1 MVSGKKSAAERKAK
15 GALVSMSRRS
25 TPWAAI
31 AAVLALVLFAGGVFG
46 YLFWRNRA
54 SNERT
59 AAVAA
64 FVPSAANHDPSTQI
78 PGVVVATYK
87 GGTHARPD
95 QRVAYDLSPPMG
107 GAHDQF
113 WAACT
118 GVVYP
123 RAVRSENLVH
133 SLEHGAVWI
142 AYNPD
147 QVSGAALD
155 ALTARVE
162 GKPYTVMSPYPGL
175 DRPIS
180 LQSWGHQLKLDTA
193 DDRRIDQFIA
203 ALRTNRY
210 THPESGASCQALG
223 PGEFDQDNPPPFDP
237 TPPGPPGPKV
247 LAVNAP
253 PPVRGGK

>member
-64 FVPSAANHDPSTQI
+64 FVPSTANHDPSTQI

-95 QRVAYDLSPPMG
+95 QRDNHGHLCTYAWKLPLAMLS
-107 GAHDQF
+107 
-113 WAACT
+113 WW
-118 GVVYP
+118 VS
-123 RAVRSENLVH
+123 RS
-133 SLEHGAVWI
+133 
-142 AYNPD
+142 
-147 QVSGAALD
+147 
-155 ALTARVE
+155 
-162 GKPYTVMSPYPGL
+162 
-175 DRPIS
+175 
-180 LQSWGHQLKLDTA
+180 
-193 DDRRIDQFIA
+193 
-203 ALRTNRY
+203 
-210 THPESGASCQALG
+210 
-223 PGEFDQDNPPPFDP
+223 
-237 TPPGPPGPKV
+237 
-247 LAVNAP
+247 
-253 PPVRGGK
+253 